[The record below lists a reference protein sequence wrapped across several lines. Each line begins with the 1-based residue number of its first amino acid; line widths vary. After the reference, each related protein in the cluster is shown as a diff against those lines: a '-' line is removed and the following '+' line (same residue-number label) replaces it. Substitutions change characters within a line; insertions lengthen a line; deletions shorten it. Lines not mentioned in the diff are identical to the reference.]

1 MRRSWILLAALL
13 ATGCATLP
21 TGPSVMVLPAQ
32 GKPFDQFRAEDETC
46 RQFAAG
52 QTGIG
57 PSQAAN
63 QAAVGS
69 AAVGTLV
76 GAGLGAAIGGA
87 VGQPATGA
95 AVGAGSGL
103 ALGTLTGLGPGAAQG
118 GEAQRR
124 YDISYEQC
132 MYASGNQIPSAP
144 GPAHGYRGA
153 PPPPPPPALPP
164 PPPPGGPAPPPP
176 PV

>member
-1 MRRSWILLAALL
+1 MRSRWILCAALL

-21 TGPSVMVLPAQ
+21 TGPSVMVLPGH

-46 RQFAAG
+46 RQFAADR
-52 QTGIG
+52 TGIG
-57 PSQAAN
+57 PSHAAN
-63 QAAVGS
+63 QAAVSG

-76 GAGLGAAIGGA
+76 GAGLGAAIGAA

-103 ALGTLTGLGPGAAQG
+103 ALGTVTGLGPGAAQG
-118 GEAQRR
+118 AEAQRR

-132 MYASGNQIPSAP
+132 MYASGNQIPGGAA
-144 GPAHGYRGA
+144 PAHGYHSI
-153 PPPPPPPALPP
+153 PPPPPPSLPP
-164 PPPPGGPAPPPP
+164 PPPAGGPAPPPP